1 VTFSAESS
9 SGKGS
14 VEVAVYAAVESD
26 IAEIIDGDHKEFM
39 AERGL
44 NRVIRAGYELLS
56 LQTYFT
62 AGVKEV
68 RGPSLWVRLRL
79 RRPIKSTPIS

>member
-1 VTFSAESS
+1 
-9 SGKGS
+9 
-14 VEVAVYAAVESD
+14 
-26 IAEIIDGDHKEFM
+26 M

-68 RGPSLWVRLRL
+68 NAWIIPVGATAPHAAGKIHTDFEKGFIRAQT
-79 RRPIKSTPIS
+79 IAF

>member
-1 VTFSAESS
+1 M
-9 SGKGS
+9 
-14 VEVAVYAAVESD
+14 VAFWNAVESD
-26 IAEIIDGDHKEFM
+26 IAEISDGDHKEFM

-56 LQTYFT
+56 LQTYFI

-68 RGPSLWVRLRL
+68 NA
-79 RRPIKSTPIS
+79 